1 VKYQSSVEAVPS
13 DAGRVECVECADCAG
28 CAGCDADAGRDAAGE
43 HGRVELSAEGA
54 STEEAWYGPAWADA
68 GVEADVAQVDG
79 SRIAHTGL
87 VVDVVGPCCGE
98 H

>member
-13 DAGRVECVECADCAG
+13 DAGRVECVECAG
-28 CAGCDADAGRDAAGE
+28 CAADAGRDAADE
-43 HGRVELSAEGA
+43 HGRVELLAEGA

-68 GVEADVAQVDG
+68 GVEVDAARGDG
-79 SRIAHTGL
+79 SRSAHTEV
-87 VVDVVGPCCGE
+87 VVDAVGPCEE